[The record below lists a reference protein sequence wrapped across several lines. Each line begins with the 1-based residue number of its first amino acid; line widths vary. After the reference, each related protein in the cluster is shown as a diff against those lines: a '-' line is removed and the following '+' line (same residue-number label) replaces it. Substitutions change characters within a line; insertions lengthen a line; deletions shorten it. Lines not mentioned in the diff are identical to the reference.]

1 MGFAIYLSINIDNHY
16 GGDVRMKEKIVCQRM
31 EILEKMKD
39 IKTMLRGKL
48 SEQYYNRTD
57 KNGEIRVWGP
67 YYKLQCWRNGKNHS
81 QRIPADLVESIRKD
95 LKEWKLFKSLC
106 DEFADITE
114 KSSKN
119 VRFKDGEK

>member
-1 MGFAIYLSINIDNHY
+1 MGFVIFLPIRTGNYY
-16 GGDVRMKEKIVCQRM
+16 KGDRMEEKVVRKRM
-31 EILEKMKD
+31 EILEKIKD
-39 IKTMLRGKL
+39 IKTMVRGTL

-57 KNGEIRVWGP
+57 KNGEVRVWGP
-67 YYKLQCWRNGKNHS
+67 YYKLQCWRNGKNHT
-81 QRIPADLVESIRKD
+81 QRIPADKVELIRKD
-95 LKEWKLFKSLC
+95 LNEWKLFKSLC

>member
-1 MGFAIYLSINIDNHY
+1 LSINIDNYY
-16 GGDVRMKEKIVCQRM
+16 GGDVRVKEKIVCQRM

-48 SEQYYNRTD
+48 SKQYYNRTD
-57 KNGEIRVWGP
+57 KNGEVRVWGP

-81 QRIPADLVESIRKD
+81 QRIPADLVELIRKD